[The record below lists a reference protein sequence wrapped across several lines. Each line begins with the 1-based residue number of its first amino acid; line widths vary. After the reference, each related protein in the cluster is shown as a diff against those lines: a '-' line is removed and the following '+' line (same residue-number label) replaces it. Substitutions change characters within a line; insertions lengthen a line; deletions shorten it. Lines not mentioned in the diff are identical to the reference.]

1 MSRYRKGV
9 LYVRR
14 IKPTD
19 KTDRFVT
26 AVQMA
31 AAQVVCKKLG
41 KRQPFVLVRH
51 GHRGESVMAVAY
63 SRRELQSRIY
73 GSGGRDFKATARAWR
88 DRTE

>member
-1 MSRYRKGV
+1 MSKYRKGV

-19 KTDRFVT
+19 KTDSVIT

-31 AAQVVCKKLG
+31 ARRMLCERFG
-41 KRQPFVLVRH
+41 KRPPFVLVRH
-51 GHRGESVMAVAY
+51 GHRGEAVMAVDY